1 MTITPQH
8 YFGGG
13 GQTDLQPLTLAFVAI
28 VGILL
33 FVLPK
38 RYAYLPLIGAS
49 VLISLDEQL
58 IIGGIHLT
66 MSRLVLVFAWIRLL
80 IVKNRTGRSFINR
93 WTSFDTVFVAYSICN
108 VVTFIL
114 LWGAESGAIINRLG
128 FLFNAW
134 GMYFLLRFYLR
145 DSDDLLR
152 ATRTLVWVFALIA
165 VGMTTEMNTG
175 RNYFSILGGVAP
187 MSSLRAGK
195 VRAQGPFQHPI
206 TAGTIGTCLV
216 PLCVGAY
223 WVNKR
228 NRRIAVVGVA
238 SAVAVAVSAR
248 SSTAMMTI
256 VAAAFGLLF
265 WRYRRNLRLLRW
277 SVVVILVG
285 LHIVMKAPV
294 WALLARIDLTGASTG
309 FHRYLLVDQFLRRF
323 GEWWLV
329 GTRTVDAWGFDMWD
343 TINSFVAAGTS
354 GGLLNFALFVALFV
368 VGFGLI
374 GRRLRIASSDPLLC
388 RELWAMGV
396 LLFSYA
402 VAFFGIAYFD
412 QSQFVWYANLAMIA
426 ATLTLKPETR
436 VPESSTIRR
445 RASGGVSAPTPAISI
460 SQAG

>member
-1 MTITPQH
+1 
-8 YFGGG
+8 
-13 GQTDLQPLTLAFVAI
+13 
-28 VGILL
+28 
-33 FVLPK
+33 
-38 RYAYLPLIGAS
+38 
-49 VLISLDEQL
+49 
-58 IIGGIHLT
+58 
-66 MSRLVLVFAWIRLL
+66 MSRLVLVLAWIRLL
-80 IVKNRTGRSFINR
+80 LVKSQTGHSFVNR

-108 VVTFIL
+108 VVTFVL
-114 LWGAESGAIINRLG
+114 LWGGESGAIINRLG

-145 DSDDLLR
+145 DSDDVLR
-152 ATRTLVWVFALIA
+152 ATKTLVWVFALVA

-175 RNYFSILGGVAP
+175 RNYFSILGGVTP

-195 VRAQGPFQHPI
+195 VRAQGPFEHPI

-216 PLCVGAY
+216 PLCAGAY

-228 NRRIAVVGVA
+228 NRRIALLGLA

-265 WRYRRNLRLLRW
+265 WKYRRNLRLLRW
-277 SVVVILVG
+277 GVVAALVG

-294 WALLARIDLTGASTG
+294 WAILARIDLTGASTG
-309 FHRYLLVDQFLRRF
+309 YQRYLLVDQFFRRF

-329 GTRTVDAWGFDMWD
+329 GTRTVDDWGFDMWD
-343 TINSFVAAGTS
+343 TINTFVAAGTS
-354 GGLLNFALFVALFV
+354 GGLLNFVLFVALFV
-368 VGFGLI
+368 VGFRSI
-374 GRRLRIASSDPLLC
+374 GRRLRLASSDPLLC

-426 ATLTLKPETR
+426 ATLTLKPEA
-436 VPESSTIRR
+436 
-445 RASGGVSAPTPAISI
+445 RASASTRRHGRTWAGTSGSTPAVST
-460 SQAG
+460 SWAG